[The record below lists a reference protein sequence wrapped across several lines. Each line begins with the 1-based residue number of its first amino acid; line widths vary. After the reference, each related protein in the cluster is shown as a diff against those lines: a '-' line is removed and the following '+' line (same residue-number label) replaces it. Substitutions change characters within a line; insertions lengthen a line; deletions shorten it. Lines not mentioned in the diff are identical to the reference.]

1 MFKILLVTIGLFTA
15 FQLTPACAET
25 QPMNR
30 TIAVSGH
37 GEIKAAPD
45 TAIVDL
51 GVFSQGP
58 NAKAA
63 LEQNTKNMAALMEVL
78 KAAGIEAKDIQTS
91 NFNVGPRY
99 DNTGKQPP
107 KVVGYDVNNS
117 VSVTVRKLDGLGAL
131 LDQAV
136 SSGSNQINGL
146 NFTVDDPQKLQD
158 EARTEAVKDAKRKAD
173 LMAAAAGAK
182 VGSVVVI
189 KDGGAPQPVPMARGM
204 SPMMADAMVAKA
216 APVPVAQGQML
227 ISSDV
232 SVVWEL
238 SGGQ

>member
-1 MFKILLVTIGLFTA
+1 MFKILAVSLFA
-15 FQLTPACAET
+15 LLAA
-25 QPMNR
+25 PMMQAYADSSPNR
-30 TIAVSGH
+30 TITVNGH

-45 TAIVDL
+45 TAVVEL
-51 GVFSQGP
+51 GVFSQG
-58 NAKAA
+58 NTAKAA
-63 LEQNTKNMAALMEVL
+63 LEQNTKNMAALMDVL
-78 KAAGIEAKDIQTS
+78 KAAGIDPKDIQTS

-99 DNTGKQPP
+99 DNSGKQPP

-117 VSVTVRKLDGLGAL
+117 VSVTVRKLDELGTL

-158 EARTEAVKDAKRKAD
+158 EARENAVKDAKRKAA
-173 LMAAAAGAK
+173 LMAGAADAK
-182 VGSVVVI
+182 LGPVITI
-189 KDGGAPQPVPMARGM
+189 KDGGGPQPYPMSRGM
-204 SPMMADAMVAKA
+204 SPMVADAMVAKA

-238 SGGQ
+238 SAQ